1 MVENSAKKYPTG
13 DECLALILKYEMLPN
28 IIDHSIQVKNVTE
41 AIYKHIVDRE
51 NLNFEL
57 LIAAALLHDIAKT
70 ESIIRKD
77 LRHDLTGGEMLR
89 ALGYDDIAVIVEN
102 HVVFNGFNPD
112 GPLDEKE
119 IVFYADK
126 RVMHDKV
133 VTIDTRVADLV
144 ERYGK
149 TDKLKEMIV
158 HNKKFILELESKIQR
173 HMDINIETALKD
185 L

>member
-1 MVENSAKKYPTG
+1 MVLSNAS
-13 DECLALILKYEMLPN
+13 
-28 IIDHSIQVKNVTE
+28 
-41 AIYKHIVDRE
+41 
-51 NLNFEL
+51 
-57 LIAAALLHDIAKT
+57 
-70 ESIIRKD
+70 
-77 LRHDLTGGEMLR
+77 
-89 ALGYDDIAVIVEN
+89 
-102 HVVFNGFNPD
+102 
-112 GPLDEKE
+112 DEKE
-119 IVFYADK
+119 IIFYADK

-149 TDKLKEMIV
+149 TDKLKDMIV